1 MQDRQLA
8 VCAETLGK
16 LYTNVVWVFVNGCW
30 IYSTV
35 LLFHRLIGRF
45 CFYSPLS
52 EFSKEVLPMGR
63 GSHAREM
70 PFFRSCRVNVVHLFT
85 SRAIR
90 KLSGQTGSMGCFYEQ
105 VKIGFFFFFCK
116 LVEACLKL
124 SMLHFKRCFVNHE
137 L

>member
-16 LYTNVVWVFVNGCW
+16 LYTDVVWVFVNGGW

-52 EFSKEVLPMGR
+52 EFSKEVLPVGR
-63 GSHAREM
+63 GVPCQRNALFQIMQSERR
-70 PFFRSCRVNVVHLFT
+70 PFVYIPRYPKTFRSDR
-85 SRAIR
+85 IY
-90 KLSGQTGSMGCFYEQ
+90 G
-105 VKIGFFFFFCK
+105 
-116 LVEACLKL
+116 
-124 SMLHFKRCFVNHE
+124 ML